1 MVAALGLVAALVA
14 SACVACSGGGD
25 GSGARVTS
33 PDERLS
39 DAEWDYGA
47 SVDPDAPDVTYQ
59 PDVIIPEGGADTVV
73 QVTGDGLTWILDG
86 DAGGVDDLEVGKVLF
101 LTNRA
106 VGRVLA
112 VEEYEGD
119 RAVTLGPVDI
129 TEVIRDI
136 DTTFEGP
143 LDPELIQIRAA
154 PDRPASIDL
163 LAEGTDGGGASG
175 AGEREGGGAGDPQP
189 VPTSTPEGNGGVEG
203 DGEGPG
209 GARGP
214 SWREVP
220 PTLAPPSPLGAGA
233 SVGAPE
239 RSGAPAQSR
248 QAIAG
253 EIAQRG
259 ILPPVSSRAIPTVP
273 MPGMRA
279 FPLHGSDG
287 SWGVELAYDRNG
299 TKVRGSARIYL
310 ERPRIGFAL
319 LIRDGKIVTAEAALE
334 GVGGLRFDFEAA
346 TTSGLAGNVARVVDL
361 PVDISVPIFGGPAPL
376 AVSFHQSF
384 LLNTAFSAKQSSL
397 SFTGDYAF
405 SGSLRAGYRDGRF
418 GVAGPSGLQ
427 VRRSI
432 LQSSTG
438 VSLGVTGFV
447 VAHSLRVTV
456 GIGGFGFAVGPYVS
470 LTSAV
475 GVTDGSD
482 LGIVKCKGATLD
494 LDLGYGIGYVM
505 PEGVVRIIN
514 TVLAALNAGQ
524 IRSTGGTKPITRRL
538 ATLQGY
544 APQVNVCKG
553 AV

>member
-1 MVAALGLVAALVA
+1 MVAALGIVTSLVAA
-14 SACVACSGGGD
+14 ACIACSDGGGD
-25 GSGARVTS
+25 AGARVSS
-33 PDERLS
+33 PDDRLS

-47 SVDPDAPDVTYQ
+47 SVDREAPGVTYQ
-59 PDVIIPEGGADTVV
+59 PDVVIPEGGADTVV

-136 DTTFEGP
+136 DTSFEGP
-143 LDPELIQIRAA
+143 LDPALIQIRAA
-154 PDRPASIDL
+154 PDRPASVDL
-163 LAEGTDGGGASG
+163 LAEDAEGSG
-175 AGEREGGGAGDPQP
+175 SDDREP
-189 VPTSTPEGNGGVEG
+189 VPTSTPEGDGDADG

-233 SVGAPE
+233 AVGAPP
-239 RSGAPAQSR
+239 RRGAPGQSP

-253 EIAQRG
+253 EIAERG
-259 ILPPVSSRAIPTVP
+259 VLPPVSSRAIPTVP

-418 GVAGPSGLQ
+418 GVAGPSGLR
-427 VRRSI
+427 VKRSI
-432 LQSSTG
+432 LQSSNG

-447 VAHSLRVTV
+447 IAHSLRVTV

-524 IRSTGGTKPITRRL
+524 IRPTGGTKPVTQRL